1 MGLEGDV
8 KFLGVSDNVPDFLRQ
23 ADIFVLPGLQ
33 DTQPHSVM
41 EAQLSGVPV
50 IVSDAAGLPEMVING
65 GNGLIA
71 AAGNSHQLFLHLNYL
86 LDNPDIRTQFAN
98 RAKEWAQDR
107 WSMDKM
113 VNNFV
118 ALYNHAISSS
128 N

>member
-1 MGLEGDV
+1 LGLENVV
-8 KFLGVSDNVPDFLRQ
+8 KFLGLTNDIMHFLSQ

-65 GNGLIA
+65 ENGLVA
-71 AAGNSHQLFLHLNYL
+71 AAGNSHQLYLHLKHL
-86 LDNPDIRTQFAN
+86 LDNPLIRTQFAN

-113 VNNFV
+113 VNNFL
-118 ALYNHAISSS
+118 ALYQHAIAAR

>member
-1 MGLEGDV
+1 
-8 KFLGVSDNVPDFLRQ
+8 
-23 ADIFVLPGLQ
+23 
-33 DTQPHSVM
+33 M

-65 GNGLIA
+65 ENGLVA
-71 AAGNSHQLFLHLNYL
+71 AAGNSHQLYLHLKHL
-86 LDNPDIRTQFAN
+86 LDNPLIRTQFAN

-113 VNNFV
+113 VNNFL
-118 ALYNHAISSS
+118 ALYNHAISSR